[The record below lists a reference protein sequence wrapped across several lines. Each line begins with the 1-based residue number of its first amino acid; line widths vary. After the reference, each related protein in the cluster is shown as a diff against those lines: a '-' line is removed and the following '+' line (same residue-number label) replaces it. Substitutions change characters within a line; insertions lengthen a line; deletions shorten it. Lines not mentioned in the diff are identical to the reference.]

1 MLVAAGADILQTDLW
16 GNSALDLAFSHA
28 REGRGEAYCFLE
40 DALAAQSGSEE
51 REGGEVGG
59 ADEDSA
65 ISAQSDLARQEVRD
79 VGSSG
84 REFVW
89 GGQGRKE
96 DGSDGGCCDEGG
108 GESRREN
115 HSNVGGGGPTRVFVV
130 DYITSP
136 LNFIL

>member
-1 MLVAAGADILQTDLW
+1 MLVAAGADILQADLW

-28 REGRGEAYCFLE
+28 REGRGEAYFFLE
-40 DALAAQSGSEE
+40 GALAAQSRSEE

-65 ISAQSDLARQEVRD
+65 ISAQTDLARQEVSD

-84 REFVW
+84 REFVRV
-89 GGQGRKE
+89 GERRKE
-96 DGSDGGCCDEGG
+96 DGSDGG
-108 GESRREN
+108 ESRRGY
-115 HSNVGGGGPTRVFVV
+115 HSNVGGAGQTRVVV